1 MDPTR
6 LAAKGVAA
14 GARGAGKVGAHALGW
29 TTGAKGPAIEIA
41 AKTGYEASRGK
52 GSKAIADRFR
62 DAMRGLVPMD
72 TVVDEAKDALG
83 NMRRARGDAYQKE
96 MYDIKLDDKVLPF
109 GRIQEAMAQ
118 VEGIKS
124 FKGRDISKKSKGVRD
139 EIRTEIEEW
148 GALDPAEFHT
158 AGGLDALKQQ
168 IGEIFDSQP
177 FGTPERKVAGQV
189 YDSIKKTITE
199 EFPEY
204 AAVMKDYEDA
214 SGLIRDIEKSLS
226 LGHKTAADTSLRKLQ
241 SILRNDVSSGFGKR
255 AEYADEL
262 KAAGADKLFASM
274 AGQATSS
281 YTPRGLATI
290 APMAVGGGALT
301 GNPAML
307 AALPAMSPRIVGEAV
322 HAGGRAA
329 GRVREATKGGPKVPR
344 GAGMAAY
351 QGGRASSVTDPK
363 EAERRARLAR
373 AMTGTGR
380 GAMYA
385 GR

>member
-1 MDPTR
+1 
-6 LAAKGVAA
+6 
-14 GARGAGKVGAHALGW
+14 
-29 TTGAKGPAIEIA
+29 
-41 AKTGYEASRGK
+41 
-52 GSKAIADRFR
+52 
-62 DAMRGLVPMD
+62 
-72 TVVDEAKDALG
+72 
-83 NMRRARGDAYQKE
+83 
-96 MYDIKLDDKVLPF
+96 
-109 GRIQEAMAQ
+109 MAQ

-255 AEYADEL
+255 AEYAGEL

-281 YTPRGLATI
+281 YVPRGLATV
-290 APMAVGGGALT
+290 APMGWAWGPSFESGR
-301 GNPAML
+301 
-307 AALPAMSPRIVGEAV
+307 PRRAPGHEPS
-322 HAGGRAA
+322 HRGRGCPCGRASS
-329 GRVREATKGGPKVPR
+329 GR
-344 GAGMAAY
+344 GARGEGRPPRCRDGAGLAAY
-351 QGGRASSVTDPK
+351 QGGRESAGP
-363 EAERRARLAR
+363 ERSRAAR
-373 AMTGTGR
+373 SRDRTGRRHGEPTRAAAPRQCRTRRKPSDAPDSRGAMTGR
-380 GAMYA
+380 
-385 GR
+385 